1 VTSRVLVADDEPL
14 ARERIRG
21 MLARLPAYA
30 IVAECGDGASTVEA
44 ILRERPDI
52 LLLDIR
58 MPELDGFEVLAA
70 LEGMDAAPAV
80 VFTTAHSE
88 YAVRA
93 FEVRAADY
101 LLKPFDRARFERALV
116 SAAERRARAPAQ
128 VDEDLRAILGS
139 LRARERYPPR
149 FLVRSSGEMYFVR
162 AADIDWV
169 DAQGNY
175 VRLHAAGR
183 THLVRDTMKEF
194 AAKLDPALFVRIHRS
209 AIVNIDRVARLE
221 PYGHGEYVITLRD
234 GTRLTSSRAHS
245 ASLHAL
251 LR

>member
-1 VTSRVLVADDEPL
+1 MTSRVLVADDEPL

-21 MLARLPAYA
+21 MLARLPAYE
-30 IVAECGDGASTVEA
+30 IVGECGDGASTVEA

-52 LLLDIR
+52 VLLDIR

-70 LEGMDAAPAV
+70 LEGVDAAPAV

-93 FEVRAADY
+93 FEVRAVDY
-101 LLKPFDRARFERALV
+101 LLKPFDRARFERALA

-128 VDEDLRAILGS
+128 VDDELRTILGT
-139 LRARERYPPR
+139 LRSKERYPPR
-149 FLVRSSGEMYFVR
+149 FLVRSAGEMYFVR
-162 AADIDWV
+162 AADIEWI

-183 THLVRDTMKEF
+183 THLVRNTMKEF
-194 AAKLDPALFVRIHRS
+194 AAKLDPAVFVRVHRS

-221 PYGHGEYVITLRD
+221 PYVHGEYVITLRD

-245 ASLHAL
+245 EGLHAL

>member
-21 MLARLPAYA
+21 MLARLPAYE
-30 IVAECGDGASTVEA
+30 IVGECGDGASTVEA
-44 ILRERPDI
+44 ILRERPHI
-52 LLLDIR
+52 VLLDIR

-93 FEVRAADY
+93 FEVRAVDY
-101 LLKPFDRARFERALV
+101 LLKPFDRARFERALA

-128 VDEDLRAILGS
+128 VDDELRSILGTLQS
-139 LRARERYPPR
+139 KERYPPR
-149 FLVRSSGEMYFVR
+149 FLVRSAGEMYFVR
-162 AADIDWV
+162 AADIDWI

-183 THLVRDTMKEF
+183 THLVRNTMKEF
-194 AAKLDPALFVRIHRS
+194 AAKLDPAVFVRVHRS

-221 PYGHGEYVITLRD
+221 PYVHGEYVITLRD

-245 ASLHAL
+245 EGLHAL

>member
-1 VTSRVLVADDEPL
+1 MTSRVLVADDEPL

-21 MLARLPAYA
+21 MLARLPAYE

-52 LLLDIR
+52 VLLDIR

-70 LEGMDAAPAV
+70 LEGIEAAPAV

-128 VDEDLRAILGS
+128 VDEELRAILGS
-139 LRARERYPPR
+139 LRASERYPPR
-149 FLVRSSGEMYFVR
+149 FLVRAAGEMYFVR

-175 VRLHAAGR
+175 VRLHIAGR
-183 THLVRDTMKEF
+183 THLLRNTMKEF

-221 PYGHGEYVITLRD
+221 PYVHGEYVITLRD

-245 ASLHAL
+245 EALHAL

>member
-1 VTSRVLVADDEPL
+1 MKARILVADDEPL

-21 MLARLPAYA
+21 LLARLPAYE

-52 LLLDIR
+52 VLLDIR

-70 LEGMDAAPAV
+70 LEGMEAAPAV

-93 FEVRAADY
+93 FEVRATDY
-101 LLKPFDRARFERALV
+101 LLKPFDRARLERALV

-194 AAKLDPALFVRIHRS
+194 AAKLDPSVFVRVHRS
-209 AIVNIDRVARLE
+209 AIVNIDRIARLE
-221 PYGHGEYVITLRD
+221 PYVHGEYVITLRD

-245 ASLHAL
+245 EGLHSL

>member
-1 VTSRVLVADDEPL
+1 MKARILVADDEPL

-21 MLARLPAYA
+21 LLARLPAYE

-52 LLLDIR
+52 VLLDIR

-70 LEGMDAAPAV
+70 LEGMEAAPAV

-93 FEVRAADY
+93 FEVRATDY
-101 LLKPFDRARFERALV
+101 LLKPFDRARLERALV

-149 FLVRSSGEMYFVR
+149 FLVRSSGELYFVR

-194 AAKLDPALFVRIHRS
+194 AAKLDPSVFVRVHRS
-209 AIVNIDRVARLE
+209 AIVNIDRIARLE
-221 PYGHGEYVITLRD
+221 PYVHGEYVITLRD

-245 ASLHAL
+245 EGLHSL

>member
-1 VTSRVLVADDEPL
+1 MTSRVLVADDEPL

-21 MLARLPAYA
+21 MLARLPAYE

-52 LLLDIR
+52 VLLDIR

-70 LEGMDAAPAV
+70 LEGIEAAPAV

-128 VDEDLRAILGS
+128 VDEELRAILGS

-175 VRLHAAGR
+175 VRLHIAGR

-221 PYGHGEYVITLRD
+221 PYMHGEYVVTLRD

-245 ASLHAL
+245 EALHAL